1 MGNRFNPATLSNKT
15 HNFVRFLKMKNKK
28 FLCFCFTFHI
38 ASDFSTQFWIYI
50 KHHYNF
56 HQISAW
62 VSKLVI
68 LINSCNLVICLC
80 FSPRWWHFSNERV
93 ETRFLNLNKN
103 DGKKN
108 RLVNWDRTYQETG
121 LKIRIK
127 WGYKEETTELGTQF
141 VYVWLWFL
149 RLGWGHVNPN
159 QDNLFWKSPYVRARS
174 SDTTDPTLDGQNPS
188 KSCTSYVESE
198 YPMTPRF
205 EPSQYPNW
213 LVGFIKLQF
222 LVGDS
227 EILHQQLF
235 RFSLRR
241 GSSNGLEILPDG
253 TVAWPEQRHQYSSP
267 KIMEFLWLIRI
278 HSIQGRWKKD
288 TGSKQTLMK
297 KEWSDS
303 YIAKVLKM
311 VQNRFKKSINLVNQS
326 GLEQPN
332 ARWIGGTH
340 GKNGL

>member
-1 MGNRFNPATLSNKT
+1 
-15 HNFVRFLKMKNKK
+15 MKNKK
-28 FLCFCFTFHI
+28 FHQIPVLLFHLLHCERFLYTGSI
-38 ASDFSTQFWIYI
+38 WIYI

-56 HQISAW
+56 HQISTW
-62 VSKLVI
+62 VSELLI

-80 FSPRWWHFSNERV
+80 FSPHRWHFSNERV
-93 ETRFLNLNKN
+93 ETRFLNLNEN

-108 RLVNWDRTYQETG
+108 RMVNWDRTYQETG

-127 WGYKEETTELGTQF
+127 WGYKEEKTELRTQF

-159 QDNLFWKSPYVRARS
+159 QDNLFWKSPYVRARC

-222 LVGDS
+222 LGGDS
-227 EILHQQLF
+227 EILHQQIF

-267 KIMEFLWLIRI
+267 KIMEFWWLIRI
-278 HSIQGRWKKD
+278 HSIQGRWKKIP
-288 TGSKQTLMK
+288 GVSKRWWK
-297 KEWSDS
+297 K
-303 YIAKVLKM
+303 
-311 VQNRFKKSINLVNQS
+311 
-326 GLEQPN
+326 
-332 ARWIGGTH
+332 
-340 GKNGL
+340 